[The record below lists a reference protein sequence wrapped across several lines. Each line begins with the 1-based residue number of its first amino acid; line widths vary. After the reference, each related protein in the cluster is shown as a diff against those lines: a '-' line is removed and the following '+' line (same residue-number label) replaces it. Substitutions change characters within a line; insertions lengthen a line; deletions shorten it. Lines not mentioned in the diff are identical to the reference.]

1 MRPVAQISEIPSAHH
16 PDVAYP
22 SLPSKLMAGMAGVG
36 WASGRGGGVVF
47 VSLFRGVIS
56 AFV

>member
-1 MRPVAQISEIPSAHH
+1 MPQISVIRSAHH
-16 PDVAYP
+16 PDVAYL
-22 SLPSKLMAGMAGVG
+22 SLPSKLVAGMAGVG
-36 WASGRGGGVVF
+36 WASGRGGGVLF

>member
-1 MRPVAQISEIPSAHH
+1 MPQISVMRSAHH
-16 PDVAYP
+16 PDVAYL
-22 SLPSKLMAGMAGVG
+22 SLPSKLVAGMAGVG
-36 WASGRGGGVVF
+36 WASGRGGGVLF